1 MSQNPPKF
9 AKPPRWASTLLRWW
23 ADPNTAEEVE
33 GDLLEMFAYWQQ
45 TAGSKRAK
53 WRYALSVLKLL
64 RPFTRKKKSYDY
76 PKTYL
81 FSHIMIQ
88 NYFKIALRNILK
100 HKGYAAI
107 NIGGLSVGMAVAM
120 LIGLWVY
127 DEVSFDKYHKNHDRI
142 VQLFQFVTFEVEKST
157 YDVMP
162 IPLAG
167 ELRTKYP
174 DFKSVVMSKRLSQVL
189 AAGDNKFAKTGSSVE
204 PDFLEMMSVNMLAGT
219 RNGLDDANAIL
230 LSESLAK
237 ALFGDADPLNQLV
250 KIDNKVNV
258 KVTGVY
264 EDFPNNSTFKETL
277 YITPWE
283 LLLNNDPYAKSIEN
297 DWDSNSYQIYAQLKD
312 GADPEQVSAKIREI
326 RTKMDDP
333 PRYKPEFFLHPMN
346 KWHLYGDFKNGVNTG
361 GLIQFVWLF
370 GIIGVFVLL
379 LACINFMNLSTA
391 RSEKRAKEVGI
402 RKAIGS
408 LRGQLISQ
416 FFSESLLVVLFA
428 FVLSVFLAAAAL
440 PFFNEVAQKQM
451 SILWLNPYFW
461 LLGLGFSLVTGII
474 AGSYPAIYLS
484 SFQPLKV
491 LKGRFSAGRF
501 AAIPRKVLVVMQF
514 TVSVTLI
521 IGTIIIFRQIQFAK
535 NRPVGYSKNGL
546 IEVKM
551 NTPELLQHYEALRLD
566 LLNTGA
572 VKEMAQS
579 SGVITTQDGGTTDIS
594 WEGKSPDTQPL
605 VMHNSVTHDYG
616 KTIGWQILQGR
627 DFSRTFSTDSSAMIL
642 NESAAKLMNLKK
654 PLDSFVRASGRQYK
668 IIGVVKDM
676 IKENPFS
683 PVSPSFFVVNY
694 RNISV
699 INIRL
704 TPDISASEAIGKVES
719 VFKKYNPGSP
729 FTYSFADEEYSKKFG
744 TEERIGKLASFF
756 AILAIFISCLGL
768 FGLASFVAEQRTKE
782 IGIRKVLGASV
793 ANLWG
798 MLSKDFVLLV
808 IISCLVSIPISW
820 YVMSDWLKNYKY
832 HTEISW
838 WIFALTGLGALGI
851 TLLTVSYQAIKA
863 ALLDPVKS
871 LRSE

>member
-1 MSQNPPKF
+1 
-9 AKPPRWASTLLRWW
+9 
-23 ADPNTAEEVE
+23 
-33 GDLLEMFAYWQQ
+33 
-45 TAGSKRAK
+45 
-53 WRYALSVLKLL
+53 
-64 RPFTRKKKSYDY
+64 
-76 PKTYL
+76 
-81 FSHIMIQ
+81 
-88 NYFKIALRNILK
+88 
-100 HKGYAAI
+100 
-107 NIGGLSVGMAVAM
+107 
-120 LIGLWVY
+120 
-127 DEVSFDKYHKNHDRI
+127 
-142 VQLFQFVTFEVEKST
+142 
-157 YDVMP
+157 
-162 IPLAG
+162 
-167 ELRTKYP
+167 LRTKYP
-174 DFKSVVMSKRLSQVL
+174 DFKTVVLSKRHQQIL
-189 AAGDNKFAKTGSSVE
+189 ASGDKKFAKTGNSVE
-204 PDFLEMMSVNMLAGT
+204 PAFLEMMSVKMLAGT
-219 RNGLDDANAIL
+219 PNGLDDAGSIL

-237 ALFGDADPLNQLV
+237 SFFGDLNPINQLI
-250 KIDNKVNV
+250 KIDNRQDVR
-258 KVTGVY
+258 VTGVY
-264 EDFPNNSTFKETL
+264 EDFPDNSTFKEVFYL
-277 YITPWE
+277 TPWS
-283 LLLNNDPYAKSIEN
+283 LFINNDPYAKSILTE
-297 DWDSNSYQIYAQLKD
+297 WDSNNYQIYAQLKD
-312 GADPEQVSAKIREI
+312 GADAEQVSAKIKDI
-326 RTKMDDP
+326 RVKMDNP
-333 PRYKPEFFLHPMN
+333 PGYKPEFFLQPMN
-346 KWHLYGDFKNGVNTG
+346 KWHLYADFKNGVNIG

-416 FFSESLLVVLFA
+416 FFSESLLVVLLA
-428 FVLSVFLAAAAL
+428 FILSIFIALAAL
-440 PFFNEVAQKQM
+440 PFFNAVSEKQM
-451 SILWLNPYFW
+451 SILWFNPMFW
-461 LLGLGFSLVTGII
+461 LLGLGFSLLTGLI

-491 LKGRFSAGRF
+491 LKGTFSVGRF

-521 IGTIIIFRQIQFAK
+521 IGTIIVFRQIQFAK

-546 IEVKM
+546 IEIKM
-551 NTPELLQHYEALRLD
+551 NTPQLFGHYDALRLD

-572 VKEMAQS
+572 VKEMSQS
-579 SGVITTQDGGTTDIS
+579 SGPVTVQDGGTTDIS
-594 WEGKSPDTQPL
+594 WEGKSPETQPL
-605 VMHNSVTHDYG
+605 VMSNSVTHEYG
-616 KTIGWQILQGR
+616 KTVDWQLSQGR

-654 PLDSFVRASGRQYK
+654 PLESFVRASGKQYK
-668 IIGVVKDM
+668 VIGIIKDM

-683 PVSPSFFVVNY
+683 PVSPSFFVINY
-694 RNISV
+694 RNV
-699 INIRL
+699 GFINIRL
-704 TPDISASEAIGKVES
+704 APDLSANEALAKVEN

-729 FTYSFADEEYSKKFG
+729 FTYNFADEEYAKKFG

-793 ANLWG
+793 TNLWG

-808 IISCLVSIPISW
+808 IISCFVSIPVSW
-820 YVMSDWLKNYKY
+820 YFMNDWLKNYKY

-838 WIFALTGLGALGI
+838 WIFALTGLGALAI

>member
-1 MSQNPPKF
+1 MSRNPKSV
-9 AKPPRWASTLLRWW
+9 KPPRWASALLRWW

-33 GDLLEMFAYWQQ
+33 GDLLEMYVYWQQ
-45 TAGSKRAK
+45 TAGLRQAK
-53 WRYALSVLKLL
+53 WRYTLSVLKLL
-64 RPFTRKKKSYDY
+64 RPFARKKRSNDY

-81 FSHIMIQ
+81 FSHLMIQ

-100 HKGYAAI
+100 HKGYSAI

-127 DEVSFDKYHKNHDRI
+127 DELSFDKYHKNHDRV

-162 IPLAG
+162 IPLAE

-189 AAGDNKFAKTGSSVE
+189 AAGENKFAKTGSSVE
-204 PDFLEMMSVNMLAGT
+204 PAFLEMMSVNMLAGT

-237 ALFGDADPLNQLV
+237 ALFGDSDPLNQLV

-277 YITPWE
+277 YITPWK
-283 LLLNNDPYAKSIEN
+283 LLLNNDPYTKSIEN

-312 GADPEQVSAKIREI
+312 GADPEQVSAKIRET

-408 LRGQLISQ
+408 LRGQLITQ

-428 FVLSVFLAAAAL
+428 FILSVFLAAAAL
-440 PFFNEVAQKQM
+440 PFFNQVAQKQM
-451 SILWLNPYFW
+451 SILWFNPYFW
-461 LLGLGFSLVTGII
+461 LLGFGFSLLTGII

-484 SFQPLKV
+484 SFKPLKV
-491 LKGRFSAGRF
+491 LKGTFSVGRY

-551 NTPELLQHYEALRLD
+551 NTPELLRHYQALRLD

-627 DFSRTFSTDSSAMIL
+627 DFSRTFSTDSAAMIL

-704 TPDISASEAIGKVES
+704 TPDISASEAVGKVES

-793 ANLWG
+793 TNLWG

-808 IISCLVSIPISW
+808 IISCVVSIPISW
-820 YVMSDWLKNYKY
+820 HFMNDWLKNYKY

-838 WIFALTGLGALGI
+838 WIFALTGIGALGI

-863 ALLDPVKS
+863 ALRDPVKS